1 MTANKEEYD
10 VIVVGSGPGGA
21 TVAKELASMHKKVLI
36 LERGSNTPIKG
47 TTLQAIGMSAIPG
60 HSLLITYKLIAV
72 MRGITTGGS
81 SVVFYATA
89 FDPPF
94 EMFRSYH
101 INIEEEI
108 EEVKK
113 ELPIKP
119 LSNELVGPMAKRI
132 MESAQAL
139 GYKWEKLPKY
149 IYQDKCMPNCDK
161 CNLGCP
167 YCAKWSARMFVE
179 RATSDGARL
188 ITKAVVTKVIT
199 EDRRAIGVE
208 YKKDGV
214 INDAYAPIVVVS
226 AGGIGTPVIL
236 RASGIKNAGY
246 DFFIDPLITVIGF
259 VDDIKGGKEIPMAAG
274 IHLEDEGYMMTDM
287 SVPNALYM
295 FFAGQVLRL
304 NRLFS
309 HTRALQIMIKIKDD
323 LGGRL
328 TDSGGVRKHLTDN
341 DMKKINDGTVR
352 AEKILKQAGAYG
364 IFRSWYV
371 ASHPGGTAKIGDIV
385 DVDLQTVYKG
395 LYVCDASVIPQS
407 WGRPPSLTLIG
418 LAKRLA
424 KHIIQIA

>member
-1 MTANKEEYD
+1 MATRAYD

-21 TVAKELASMHKKVLI
+21 TVAKELALKHKKVLI

-47 TTLQAIGMSAIPG
+47 TTLQAISMSAIPG
-60 HSLLITYKLIAV
+60 QSLLITYKMLAI

-94 EMFRSYH
+94 DMLRSY
-101 INIEEEI
+101 NISIEDEI
-108 EEVKK
+108 KEAKA

-119 LSNELVGPMAKRI
+119 LSDELMGPMSKRI

-149 IYQDKCMPNCDK
+149 IYQDKCMPNCYK

-167 YCAKWSARMFVE
+167 YSAKWSARMFAEQAV
-179 RATSDGARL
+179 SHGAVL
-188 ITKAVVTKVIT
+188 TTGALVTKVIT
-199 EDRRAIGVE
+199 EDHRAIGVE

-214 INDAYAPIVVVS
+214 NNTAYAPIIIIA

-236 RASGIKNAGY
+236 RASGIKRAGY

-259 VDDIKGGKEIPMAAG
+259 VNDIKGGKEVPMAAG
-274 IHLEDEGYMMTDM
+274 IHFEDEGYMMTDM
-287 SVPNALYM
+287 TVPNVLYM

-304 NRLFS
+304 HRLFS
-309 HTRALQIMIKIKDD
+309 HSKALQIMIKIKDD

-328 TDSGGVRKHLTDN
+328 TDSGGVRKHLTNN
-341 DMKKINDGTVR
+341 DMKKINDGASR
-352 AEKILKQAGAYG
+352 AEKILRHAGAYG

-385 DVDLQTVYKG
+385 DANLQTEYKG
-395 LYVCDASVIPQS
+395 LYICDASVIPQS

-418 LAKRLA
+418 LGKRLA
-424 KHIIQIA
+424 RHLIQAK